1 MYVSPRKSFLHS
13 RRKKRCHRKR
23 ACDWKPPAPTSSSS
37 HPVPPKIYTHE
48 RKRPRDFQVPPSHS
62 GVSPAQ
68 PQVQLYHTIPYHTIP
83 YHTIPYPPTLTP
95 LDSVRKESNGITIH
109 TQIIRPPGLIRPIN
123 RDHLQRPHLTKRIH
137 DDIVGIAFDT
147 EDAVLA
153 VAHCIRVFAAAVIVV
168 LEEGIQA
175 RAVDV
180 DGIGIDDAQSQR
192 VAYAGWT
199 KGVVV
204 GIVVVG
210 CVERVGLAFDVG
222 GGLPV
227 GRFGL
232 DEAGEDVGCGAEL
245 ELVEGVVLDACAPE
259 PDVCAFD

>member
-1 MYVSPRKSFLHS
+1 
-13 RRKKRCHRKR
+13 
-23 ACDWKPPAPTSSSS
+23 
-37 HPVPPKIYTHE
+37 
-48 RKRPRDFQVPPSHS
+48 
-62 GVSPAQ
+62 
-68 PQVQLYHTIPYHTIP
+68 
-83 YHTIPYPPTLTP
+83 
-95 LDSVRKESNGITIH
+95 
-109 TQIIRPPGLIRPIN
+109 
-123 RDHLQRPHLTKRIH
+123 LTKRIH

-192 VAYAGWT
+192 VAYTRWT
-199 KGVVV
+199 QGVVV

-259 PDVCAFD
+259 PDVCAFN